1 LALLVAF
8 DLSTQLV
15 ALMNGVEG
23 LFRAFLTLASKSDF
37 HNATT
42 QFFTPKSM
50 TMASAGTIQDE

>member
-1 LALLVAF
+1 VAF